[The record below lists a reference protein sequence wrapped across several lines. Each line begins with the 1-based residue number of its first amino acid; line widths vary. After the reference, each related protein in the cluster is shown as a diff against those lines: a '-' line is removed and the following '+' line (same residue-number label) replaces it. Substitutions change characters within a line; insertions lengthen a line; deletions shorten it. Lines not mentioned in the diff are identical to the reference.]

1 MKERIKELIE
11 RYKSELPQTE
21 WQDGF
26 REGALRAL
34 EELESALDT
43 E

>member
-1 MKERIKELIE
+1 MKAKIKELIE

-34 EELESALDT
+34 EELEGALDT